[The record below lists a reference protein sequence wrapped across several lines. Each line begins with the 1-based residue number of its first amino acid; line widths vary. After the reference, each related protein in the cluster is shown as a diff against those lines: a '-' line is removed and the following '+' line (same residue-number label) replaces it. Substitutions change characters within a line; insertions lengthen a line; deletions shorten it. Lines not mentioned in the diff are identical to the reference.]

1 MTIDATERL
10 HETMSP
16 LCIVSALEARGI
28 VKRTTNYLVWVD
40 ERQAK
45 LFREPGWVELKP
57 HRDGG
62 VLFLNRERER
72 RALLSAG

>member
-1 MTIDATERL
+1 
-10 HETMSP
+10 MSP
-16 LCIVSALEARGI
+16 PCVLSVLEARRI
-28 VKRTTNYLVWVD
+28 IKDTAEYLVWVD

-45 LFREPGWVELKP
+45 QFREPGWIELKP

-72 RALLSAG
+72 RALLPAVS